1 MIEDVALAWER
12 AGLDVHACFRR
23 AVSVTGEWLYDPS
36 REVRSRITQKPRRSG
51 FVQKHRDLAETLNP
65 QPVAAIVFGKLLDPR
80 LVSYRARN
88 AESQRI
94 LLYRTHRTH
103 EQQQS
108 LKDWIEMADQAGRH
122 GEPKPPFCTREGE
135 PIFPEEDPNWYLTE
149 IQRKVR
155 PEEEEAPRG
164 DEDGPPSE
172 EEAEDDP
179 DAEMTDDEM
188 TDVSDGDLTGVPGE
202 PFKPSISWRVS

>member
-1 MIEDVALAWER
+1 VTDPRNFQLVGVPPKCMIEDVAAAWER

-51 FVQKHRDLAETLNP
+51 FVQKYRDLAETLNP
-65 QPVAAIVFGKLLDPR
+65 QPVAAVVFGKLLD
-80 LVSYRARN
+80 
-88 AESQRI
+88 
-94 LLYRTHRTH
+94 
-103 EQQQS
+103 
-108 LKDWIEMADQAGRH
+108 WIERADQAGRH
-122 GEPKPPFCTREGE
+122 GESKPPFCTREGE

-172 EEAEDDP
+172 EEAEFDP